1 VVCYPIDLTVAK
13 QEITRVLFKPMEAG
27 MKRLILIM
35 VFTDLLIGEVFV
47 CCGQSLHAVLVT
59 PSSSPQAVPVASTTS
74 RGLAGGV
81 VATTRGVPA
90 PRSLVTMSNLVPG
103 TIIGTNGAVL
113 GANVLVFGTNRAILA
128 SNLASILISP
138 AAPGPQGGGTTVGQ
152 QGITAIGEQGGT
164 AVVLPPNTVVQVT
177 SFGGQFTVAFTGT
190 PLGGGLFFSTN
201 SGLGIVTSTFGP

>member
-1 VVCYPIDLTVAK
+1 
-13 QEITRVLFKPMEAG
+13 
-27 MKRLILIM
+27 MKKLILIM

-47 CCGQSLHAVLVT
+47 CCGQSLHAVATV
-59 PSSSPQAVPVASTTS
+59 PARSSPQAAPPAT
-74 RGLAGGV
+74 
-81 VATTRGVPA
+81 ATTRLNASGVANTRA
-90 PRSLVTMSNLVPG
+90 PGLTSLVLMSNLAPG

-138 AAPGPQGGGTTVGQ
+138 AAPGPQGGGPAVGQ